1 MIMENVM
8 KSIELIPTRVER
20 KELLCVIAAATVIY
34 AFRQLISVEHEQVQK
49 EIPTPPLS
57 FPIVGHMFSLG
68 ALPGRTFSQ
77 WHSKLGPIL
86 KIKMGIRTWVIVD
99 DPYLAHEIFATNG
112 ADTSFRP
119 VNNFGDEHYSFHGK
133 GMIFSQPDG
142 PGPNPRSVVSSIM
155 GPKQIFKYI
164 DSIERE
170 ANDLVNRCIDH
181 TEKNGGTHPTQFFA
195 LNSIN
200 VMVSALFGK
209 RFDSVQDPE
218 FIQLSSLVEESIKFS
233 GLESDL
239 ANFLP
244 IFSVYNYLT
253 GKEAKMKHHVNQRR
267 NPLYQKLIKEA
278 AAREGPNAVKSL
290 LESDFDLLEEDLIT
304 FMSDL
309 IVAGMDTVTLTL
321 TWNVAIMCH
330 YPDVQQKVF
339 EEIDHFMKSHG
350 RLPQFKEREEL
361 PYCISVIKEC
371 MRYKPTTPFGLIH
384 VNRHELKVD
393 GYTIPEG
400 SSIISNMDSIHKRP
414 EIYPEPEKFLPERFL
429 NNLRT
434 MQSAANGKIEDRDHY
449 NFGWGR
455 RICPGIHIA
464 DVEMFSAFVQIYSK
478 CLIEPYDRMPD
489 IEGAVNAGLVLAPHP
504 FKVKFTKRSECHL

>member
-1 MIMENVM
+1 MLINLNTRQCSNIKEVVVDHGSSFEILSRFDLLKNMKLEKFKCRHANV
-8 KSIELIPTRVER
+8 KRSNVL
-20 KELLCVIAAATVIY
+20 
-34 AFRQLISVEHEQVQK
+34 
-49 EIPTPPLS
+49 
-57 FPIVGHMFSLG
+57 
-68 ALPGRTFSQ
+68 
-77 WHSKLGPIL
+77 
-86 KIKMGIRTWVIVD
+86 D
-99 DPYLAHEIFATNG
+99 DPYLAHKIFATNG
-112 ADTSFRP
+112 AKTSFRP

-142 PGPNPRSVVSSIM
+142 LGPDPRSVVSSIM
-155 GPKQIFKYI
+155 GPKQIFKYM

-209 RFDSVQDPE
+209 RFNSVQDPE
-218 FIQLSSLVEESIKFS
+218 FIQLSSVVEESIKFS

-244 IFSVYNYLT
+244 TFSVYNYLT
-253 GKEAKMKHHVNQRR
+253 
-267 NPLYQKLIKEA
+267 A
-278 AAREGPNAVKSL
+278 AARDGPNAVKYL
-290 LESDFDLLEEDLIT
+290 LESDFDLLEEDLIK

-309 IVAGMDTVTLTL
+309 IVAGMNTVTLTL

-330 YPDVQQKVF
+330 IIRMSSKKC

-384 VNRHELKVD
+384 AIRHEHFLVKVD

-400 SSIISNMDSIHKRP
+400 SSIISNMDSTHKRP
-414 EIYPEPEKFLPERFL
+414 EIYPEPAFL
-429 NNLRT
+429 
-434 MQSAANGKIEDRDHY
+434 G
-449 NFGWGR
+449 
-455 RICPGIHIA
+455 
-464 DVEMFSAFVQIYSK
+464 
-478 CLIEPYDRMPD
+478 
-489 IEGAVNAGLVLAPHP
+489 
-504 FKVKFTKRSECHL
+504 